1 MGTFVFGKDLIQ
13 VQQTQKHSISRRS
26 KSVEQLWDF
35 CVNVHKNSLDRY
47 RMDMERNL

>member
-13 VQQTQKHSISRRS
+13 VQQTQKHSISRS

-35 CVNVHKNSLDRY
+35 CVNVHKHSLDRY
-47 RMDMERNL
+47 RMDMVRNL